1 MHATK
6 NITSLSK
13 VTITSTSG
21 IIQYTLAEVHLF
33 KCFIMHVELS
43 EPADL
48 LGVLLRSQG
57 LKRENYPVSGSFM
70 SKNARGQRRMARL
83 LWADRKTMV
92 TFYRQGMQKSICEC
106 TAL

>member
-13 VTITSTSG
+13 VTITGTSG

-33 KCFIMHVELS
+33 KCFIMQVGLS

-57 LKRENYPVSGSFM
+57 LKRKLSSEWQIYEQKCQRSE
-70 SKNARGQRRMARL
+70 KN
-83 LWADRKTMV
+83 
-92 TFYRQGMQKSICEC
+92 C
-106 TAL
+106 